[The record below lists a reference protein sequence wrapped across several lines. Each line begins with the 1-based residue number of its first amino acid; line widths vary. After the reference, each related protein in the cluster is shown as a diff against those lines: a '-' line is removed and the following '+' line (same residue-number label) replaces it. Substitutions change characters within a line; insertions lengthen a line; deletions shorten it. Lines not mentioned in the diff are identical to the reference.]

1 MTRVHAPL
9 RGALRVRMA
18 DGTTCRADELADAL
32 AGLTDALDALDRPG
46 GADALPAALDTLLA
60 AAGEAVAVARAFGV
74 VVPLGGRHDT

>member
-18 DGTTCRADELADAL
+18 DGTTADAL